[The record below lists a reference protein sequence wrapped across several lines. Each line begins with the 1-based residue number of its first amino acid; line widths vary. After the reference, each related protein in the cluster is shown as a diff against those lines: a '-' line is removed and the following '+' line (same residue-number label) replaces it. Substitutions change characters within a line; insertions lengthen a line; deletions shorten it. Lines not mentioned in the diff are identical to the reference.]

1 MISQKRVVC
10 TKLDIYVLMTNWVD
24 TSAGGQLVPK
34 RIMRPV
40 VRASAL
46 TSFIRYMYIFYCKL
60 QFLNHVIIIK
70 TKVLLAQAYVT
81 MADFWL
87 P

>member
-1 MISQKRVVC
+1 
-10 TKLDIYVLMTNWVD
+10 
-24 TSAGGQLVPK
+24 
-34 RIMRPV
+34 MRPV
-40 VRASAL
+40 VRVSAL

-81 MADFWL
+81 MTDFWL
-87 P
+87 GYHSSDKPKYLKANKKLKYLLASNKTADMHVGHK